1 MNNQH
6 ATIPSDRL
14 SIISALI
21 ILNYAMMPFIYTA
34 PTPLH
39 FSLFGLIFDWRIKY
53 ADLLVLSAA
62 LFAAIGTYWLLYDHP
77 NLNKGQIFIHLIL
90 PTLTAGAMSIPLN
103 VISIGVAWWVVFAFG
118 SILIILTL
126 IAEYYSID
134 PHSSLFALARIILV
148 PLAISLFLLLSISS
162 RSAGYRLYLQVLLL
176 GTLFSGIFTRLL
188 ALSGVHEKKKVILAS
203 TLLFV
208 QALIACHYLPLR
220 SVPFGMV
227 LSGFVA
233 FLTSLPFTQEPSK
246 NILQTVRDAAWYALP
261 FLAGAL
267 FFL

>member
-14 SIISALI
+14 SIVSALI
-21 ILNYAMMPFIYTA
+21 ILNYALMPFIYTS

-39 FSLFGLIFDWRIKY
+39 FSLFGLVFDWRIKY

-77 NLNKGQIFIHLIL
+77 NLNKQATFIHLVL

-103 VISIGVAWWVVFAFG
+103 VISIGIAWWVMFAFG

-126 IAEYYSID
+126 IAEYYSIN
-134 PHSSLFALARIILV
+134 PHSSLFAMARIILI
-148 PLAISLFLLLSISS
+148 PLAIALFLLLSISS

-176 GTLFSGIFTRLL
+176 GTLFTGIFTRLL
-188 ALSGVHEKKKVILAS
+188 ALSDIYEKKKAILAS
-203 TLLFV
+203 ALLFM
-208 QALIACHYLPLR
+208 QALVACHYLPLR

-227 LSGFVA
+227 LSGCVA

-246 NILQTVRDAAWYALP
+246 NIPHTVRDAAWYALP
-261 FLAGAL
+261 FFVGAL

>member
-1 MNNQH
+1 VKNQNPN
-6 ATIPSDRL
+6 IPADRL

-21 ILNYAMMPFIYTA
+21 ILNYALMPFIYTS
-34 PTPLH
+34 PTPVN
-39 FSLFGLIFDWRIKY
+39 FSLFGLVFDWRIKY

-62 LFAAIGTYWLLYDHP
+62 LFASIGTYWLLYDHP
-77 NLNKGQIFIHLIL
+77 NLDKKQISIHLIL

-134 PHSSLFALARIILV
+134 PHSSLFALSKIILI
-148 PLAISLFLLLSISS
+148 PLAISLFLLLSIST

-176 GTLFSGIFTRLL
+176 GTLFIGIFTRLL
-188 ALSGVHEKKKVILAS
+188 ALNEVQGKKKIVLASGV
-203 TLLFV
+203 LFL
-208 QALIACHYLPLR
+208 QALTACHYLPLR
-220 SVPFGMV
+220 SVAFGLV
-227 LSGFVA
+227 LSGFVS
-233 FLTSLPFTQEPSK
+233 FLTSLPFTGDSTQSM
-246 NILQTVRDAAWYALP
+246 LHTVRDAAFYALP